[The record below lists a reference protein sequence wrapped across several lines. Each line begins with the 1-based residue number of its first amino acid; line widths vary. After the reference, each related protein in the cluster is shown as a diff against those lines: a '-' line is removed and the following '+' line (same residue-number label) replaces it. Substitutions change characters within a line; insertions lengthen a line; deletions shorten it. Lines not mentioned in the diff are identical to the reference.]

1 MVIIKLI
8 NRDTDYAVRTLVYL
22 GKNEGKKAT
31 ITDIVEELDI
41 SRAFLRKIMQ
51 VLAKRNIIESYKSNK
66 GGFKLKKSLSDIN
79 LIDLIEIFQGG
90 YRLNECIF
98 NKKICPNRN
107 TCLLKKKVD
116 LIEDMVKKELYSIN
130 LGSLVAQ

>member
-1 MVIIKLI
+1 MKLI
-8 NRDTDYAVRTLVYL
+8 NRDTDYAVRALVYL

-51 VLAKRNIIESYKSNK
+51 VLAKRNIIESYKGNK